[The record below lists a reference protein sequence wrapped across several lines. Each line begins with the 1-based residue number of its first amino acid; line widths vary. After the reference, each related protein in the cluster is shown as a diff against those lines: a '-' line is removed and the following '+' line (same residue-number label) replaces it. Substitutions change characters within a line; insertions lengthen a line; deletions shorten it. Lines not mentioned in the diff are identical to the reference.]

1 MREYSKEMK
10 EAIVAKICRPGGFSY
25 SQVARESGIAPS
37 TVHGWVKSLG
47 GQSQVKLVKK
57 QVSDLSPAEKLKL
70 IFDSMKLSET
80 ELGDF
85 VRRNGIFASDL
96 DNWKAE
102 LLLEVQQIK
111 RGRPKLDPEVVK
123 LREANARLQKDLR
136 RKDKA
141 LAEASALVILKKRA
155 EEIWGKDEEDE

>member
-96 DNWKAE
+96 DNWKTE